1 MSKTL
6 LFLTVFSL
14 GYVMND
20 ILRENNIN
28 LVGAVYAEVDGMN
41 YMDLRID
48 RDFRIAVEYLVEDLV
63 EDCSVEG
70 GYVDDGYVYGASI
83 SC

>member
-48 RDFRIAVEYLVEDLV
+48 RDFRIAVEYLVED
-63 EDCSVEG
+63 CSVEG